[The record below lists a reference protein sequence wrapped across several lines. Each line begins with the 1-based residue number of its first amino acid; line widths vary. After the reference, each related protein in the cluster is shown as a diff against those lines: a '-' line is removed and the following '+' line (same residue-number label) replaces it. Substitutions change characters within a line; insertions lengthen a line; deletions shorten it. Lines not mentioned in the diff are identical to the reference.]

1 MFRFAWDPSDEGM
14 TTARCHV
21 LLREA
26 GAMGRVKT
34 NAAPRLASVK
44 AQASIAIVSLSPWL
58 YYSGVSQVLK
68 RYKRKP

>member
-1 MFRFAWDPSDEGM
+1 VFRFAWDPSDEGM

-26 GAMGRVKT
+26 GAMGRAKT
-34 NAAPRLASVK
+34 NAALRLVPVK

-58 YYSGVSQVLK
+58 YYLDVS
-68 RYKRKP
+68 

>member
-1 MFRFAWDPSDEGM
+1 VFRFAWDPSDKGM

-34 NAAPRLASVK
+34 NAALRLVSVK
-44 AQASIAIVSLSPWL
+44 AQVSITIVSLSPWL
-58 YYSGVSQVLK
+58 HYMDVS
-68 RYKRKP
+68 